1 MERNQIFSY
10 FRMQKNKIS
19 FFFVFL
25 QIVLKA
31 DTVAISNSNAA
42 AVYYC
47 TTNCISK
54 MNKKKTT
61 AGLIIIG
68 VGLIMASCGSSEAMV
83 DSATMLT
90 YGKEPTEQNLEN
102 LAKNYGSVIN
112 KNRKSGIKRPGIYS
126 DYAVALARQGK
137 HAEANNWFNTEMA
150 TFPSSRGYVMQLKKK
165 MIPEYIDDNSISSNS
180 APETDESGL
189 SPKKRVAA
197 EERASGVMET
207 EKREMDAEKKA
218 TDEEK
223 SVMNTEKKD

>member
-1 MERNQIFSY
+1 
-10 FRMQKNKIS
+10 MQKNKIS

-112 KNRKSGIKRPGIYS
+112 KNHKTSRKRPAHYN
-126 DYAVALARQGK
+126 V
-137 HAEANNWFNTEMA
+137 
-150 TFPSSRGYVMQLKKK
+150 
-165 MIPEYIDDNSISSNS
+165 
-180 APETDESGL
+180 
-189 SPKKRVAA
+189 
-197 EERASGVMET
+197 
-207 EKREMDAEKKA
+207 
-218 TDEEK
+218 
-223 SVMNTEKKD
+223 